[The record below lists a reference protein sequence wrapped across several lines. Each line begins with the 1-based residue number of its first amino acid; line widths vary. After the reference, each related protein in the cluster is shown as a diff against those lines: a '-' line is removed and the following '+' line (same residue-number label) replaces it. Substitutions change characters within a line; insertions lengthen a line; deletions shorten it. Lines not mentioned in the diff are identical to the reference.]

1 MRTLP
6 LPRPRTTGQTPSRL
20 HLSAPPRLS
29 RSYVSLQPVART
41 VPFPLAHH
49 RHHHHHHYHHYH
61 HHHNNNN
68 NNRRPTPAPPSRTR
82 TALSHHRSFSILP
95 VIEFSVAASQTLLT
109 TLHTATGTP
118 WYLTIPLFAAA
129 IGLVARLPTTV
140 YTRRLAV
147 RRERLAPLSAAWAA
161 RSRADLDARVA
172 RGEAPRDR
180 DAWVAE
186 AVRATAR
193 ARRDMERRWGVQAWK
208 NWAPALAVFPVWLA
222 GIEGLRRMC
231 GGPRGLLGSLVFG
244 WKGVR
249 EGSGGV
255 AGGEGVQGLGY
266 GSGVV
271 DPTALATAQDTAT
284 WYAADSSMITGGCLW
299 FPDLTVADP
308 YHILPFA
315 LSAILVINTLPK
327 SQAGLRALF
336 GLDKTPEAIAAYQEI
351 KWRLRLQRGLLIV
364 ALAAGPLTMNLPAA
378 LHLYWVSSA
387 TMTLA
392 QTAIIS
398 RAIPLPRQVPP
409 AKGQDT
415 FLMLP
420 TRGNT
425 R

>member
-1 MRTLP
+1 
-6 LPRPRTTGQTPSRL
+6 
-20 HLSAPPRLS
+20 
-29 RSYVSLQPVART
+29 
-41 VPFPLAHH
+41 
-49 RHHHHHHYHHYH
+49 
-61 HHHNNNN
+61 
-68 NNRRPTPAPPSRTR
+68 
-82 TALSHHRSFSILP
+82 
-95 VIEFSVAASQTLLT
+95 
-109 TLHTATGTP
+109 
-118 WYLTIPLFAAA
+118 
-129 IGLVARLPTTV
+129 
-140 YTRRLAV
+140 
-147 RRERLAPLSAAWAA
+147 
-161 RSRADLDARVA
+161 
-172 RGEAPRDR
+172 
-180 DAWVAE
+180 
-186 AVRATAR
+186 
-193 ARRDMERRWGVQAWK
+193 MERRWGVQAWK

-255 AGGEGVQGLGY
+255 AGGGAEPPVAAAADPGSEAAAVEGVQGLGY

>member
-1 MRTLP
+1 
-6 LPRPRTTGQTPSRL
+6 
-20 HLSAPPRLS
+20 
-29 RSYVSLQPVART
+29 
-41 VPFPLAHH
+41 
-49 RHHHHHHYHHYH
+49 
-61 HHHNNNN
+61 
-68 NNRRPTPAPPSRTR
+68 
-82 TALSHHRSFSILP
+82 
-95 VIEFSVAASQTLLT
+95 
-109 TLHTATGTP
+109 
-118 WYLTIPLFAAA
+118 
-129 IGLVARLPTTV
+129 
-140 YTRRLAV
+140 
-147 RRERLAPLSAAWAA
+147 
-161 RSRADLDARVA
+161 
-172 RGEAPRDR
+172 
-180 DAWVAE
+180 
-186 AVRATAR
+186 
-193 ARRDMERRWGVQAWK
+193 MERRWGVQAWK

-244 WKGVR
+244 WKGAR
-249 EGSGGV
+249 EGGGGV
-255 AGGEGVQGLGY
+255 AGGDGGAEPPVSAASSHPASQLPGVSHPGSEAAAVEGVQGLGY

-271 DPTALATAQDTAT
+271 DPTALATAQDAAT

-315 LSAILVINTLPK
+315 LSAILVINALPK

-398 RAIPLPRQVPP
+398 KAIPLPRQVPP

-420 TRGNT
+420 KRGNT
-425 R
+425 K